1 MMTCPG
7 TASCRLMKQM
17 EREGLG
23 LSWRQEVF
31 LGELEFGLTPRP
43 PAEEKELS
51 EWKEFQVRT
60 NI

>member
-1 MMTCPG
+1 MTCPE
-7 TASCRLMKQM
+7 TASWRLMKQV

-23 LSWRQEVF
+23 LSWRQKVF

-43 PAEEKELS
+43 PAEEKELYV
-51 EWKEFQVRT
+51 WKEFQVRT

>member
-1 MMTCPG
+1 MTCPE
-7 TASCRLMKQM
+7 TASLRPMKQV

-31 LGELEFGLTPRP
+31 LGELEFGRTPPR
-43 PAEEKELS
+43 EEKELS
-51 EWKEFQVRT
+51 EWKAFQVRT